1 MAFFSTMRN
10 ITIPD
15 VKAGGPDT
23 GLSLHRG
30 EYRAEYREGG
40 RRKFHRLGTVHQ
52 PTARALRN
60 SFYRSQLANGATI
73 ATKGRKPRDTG
84 ARRAA
89 AMADPDIY
97 ILERKPFVVVI
108 DSKIVGDA
116 GSREEARKLRNK
128 HLGIKP

>member
-1 MAFFSTMRN
+1 MSK

-40 RRKFHRLGTVHQ
+40 RRKFRKLGTVN
-52 PTARALRN
+52 PATARRQRDV
-60 SFYRSQLANGATI
+60 FYASVLSNGGTV
-73 ATKGRKPRDTG
+73 ATKGRKPRDTA

-108 DSKIVGDA
+108 DSKIVGEA